1 MWASIL
7 FPYIFFFLFIST
19 FILRKSLTSKKLF
32 RDLSGHSII
41 LKYINYV
48 WTFDILISVHFWFGF
63 NTKRDMNAVCHRL
76 QQQQSFRQLVVV
88 IVPEFNDSSF
98 DSLLKA
104 IHTNKSSSSYV
115 CLWQWTCVC
124 VRLYLCQMLCKYALI
139 LLLLLV
145 FLNCKLSNCLSTCHR
160 LWEKNPNRV
169 EENYE

>member
-7 FPYIFFFLFIST
+7 FPNIFFFLFIST
-19 FILRKSLTSKKLF
+19 FILRKSLTSNKLF

-76 QQQQSFRQLVVV
+76 QQQSFRQLVVV

-115 CLWQWTCVC
+115 CLWQCARVCAFVFVSNVVQVCTYFAVVACVFE
-124 VRLYLCQMLCKYALI
+124 LQ
-139 LLLLLV
+139 
-145 FLNCKLSNCLSTCHR
+145 T
-160 LWEKNPNRV
+160 E
-169 EENYE
+169 